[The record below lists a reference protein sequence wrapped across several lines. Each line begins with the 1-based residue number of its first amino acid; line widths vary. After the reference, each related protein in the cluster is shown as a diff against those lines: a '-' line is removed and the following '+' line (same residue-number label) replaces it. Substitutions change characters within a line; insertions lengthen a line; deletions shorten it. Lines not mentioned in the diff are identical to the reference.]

1 MKNHQ
6 LKIANPCN
14 ENWDKM
20 SKNNLGRHC
29 QLCDKT
35 VVDFT
40 KMSSEE
46 IRNYLLKKSNERV
59 CGRIIKEPIKSIP
72 SKKEQWFNNLQVK
85 INQRVGFIPMRVSL
99 LSMLSVLMVLFGC
112 NQNTAENKPSVK
124 EKNPVTTSD
133 SIACDTTKRIDE
145 GHTMGNIVSPYI
157 DPPGPLMG
165 DVIIELGEVHEMI
178 VEVPEVGIIVDNEDI
193 DPPK

>member
-1 MKNHQ
+1 MKNHK

-14 ENWDKM
+14 ENWDEM

-46 IRNYLLKKSNERV
+46 IRDYLSKKGKERV
-59 CGRIIKEPIKSIP
+59 CGRIIKPQVKKIP
-72 SKKEQWFNNLQVK
+72 SKKEQWFNALQLK

-145 GHTMGNIVSPYI
+145 GHTMGNIASPYI
-157 DPPGPLMG
+157 DPPEPLMG
-165 DVIIELGEVHEMI
+165 AVVIELGEVHEMI
-178 VEVPEVGIIVDNEDI
+178 VEVPEVGKIAVEEDI
-193 DPPK
+193 DRPK

>member
-1 MKNHQ
+1 MKNHK

-14 ENWDKM
+14 ENWDEM

-46 IRNYLLKKSNERV
+46 IRDYLSKKGKERV
-59 CGRIIKEPIKSIP
+59 CGRIIKPQVKKIP
-72 SKKEQWFNNLQVK
+72 SKKEQWFNALQLK
-85 INQRVGFIPMRVSL
+85 INQRVGFMPMRVSL
-99 LSMLSVLMVLFGC
+99 LTMLSGLMVLFGC

-133 SIACDTTKRIDE
+133 SIVCDTTKRIDE
-145 GHTMGNIVSPYI
+145 GHTMGNIASPYI
-157 DPPGPLMG
+157 DPPGLLMG
-165 DVIIELGEVHEMI
+165 DVVIELGEVDERFDEIPI
-178 VEVPEVGIIVDNEDI
+178 VGKIAVEGDI